1 MTYSASTLSG
11 LKQAFYKF
19 DRQIGKYNKEQAL
32 TLLKQ
37 LELTPEAEAIV
48 KKLALEAFAKNASA
62 GYLRL
67 SAISNSLQV
76 YAISPAKLL
85 IK

>member
-1 MTYSASTLSG
+1 MVTYSGSTLLG

-19 DRQIGKYNKEQAL
+19 DRQIGKYNKDQAL

-48 KKLALEAFAKNASA
+48 RRLVLEAFAQDAFA

-67 SAISNSLQV
+67 GAVSNRLQAHAV
-76 YAISPAKLL
+76 RAGEVSW
-85 IK
+85 